1 MTTSIKLASRGSTL
15 ALTQSRMISAA
26 LEKAHRGLRV
36 EIVEIKTSGD
46 VKLGQSLQAIG
57 GKGAF
62 TKELEDALLEKRA
75 DLAVHSLKDL
85 PTTLPEGLTVGCTP
99 PREDVADVLLL
110 REHQPL
116 NELTEDPFH
125 LLREKAV
132 LGSSSLRRKAQALMH
147 RADLKII
154 EFRGNVDTRLRKL
167 EEGKADACLLAL
179 AGLKRL
185 GLMDSL
191 DKRFGVF
198 ILPPDKWLP
207 AVSQGCLGIE
217 CRADD
222 KRTLELLAPL
232 HHAETFACVTAE
244 RAFLHAL
251 GAGCTAPVGAHAVVA
266 KGQLTL
272 KGAMF
277 AEDGSGARRGQ
288 ASGPSKDAAL
298 VGEKAAK
305 QVQASGIGSGKQDK
319 NKS

>member
-198 ILPPDKWLP
+198 ILPPSWEDLSRRLHARAQDSETVIQQRLELGKDEIAHWGAYDYVIVNKNFDRAYADLIHIYRAERLKPGRNIWLP
-207 AVSQGCLGIE
+207 EFVVG
-217 CRADD
+217 
-222 KRTLELLAPL
+222 LLN
-232 HHAETFACVTAE
+232 E
-244 RAFLHAL
+244 
-251 GAGCTAPVGAHAVVA
+251 G
-266 KGQLTL
+266 
-272 KGAMF
+272 
-277 AEDGSGARRGQ
+277 
-288 ASGPSKDAAL
+288 
-298 VGEKAAK
+298 
-305 QVQASGIGSGKQDK
+305 
-319 NKS
+319 